1 VGIEE
6 HQAEACLTETRFD
19 NAGLRDRAAK
29 TAFWISCYARQTCKN
44 LVLERIFMTSMKNI
58 INLDIFDR
66 CRDAAALVL
75 RVATGTFIVDG
86 VWDNIVSGE
95 RMTEFVK
102 FMGAAQFPMPGFWAP
117 FSVYTQFIA
126 GLLIILGLFTRW
138 GGLVL
143 VATFLVGLI
152 MVHWQQS
159 LREMWPA
166 LALVVIGAT
175 LVTQG
180 GGRWSVDGFL
190 TQKG

>member
-1 VGIEE
+1 M
-6 HQAEACLTETRFD
+6 
-19 NAGLRDRAAK
+19 
-29 TAFWISCYARQTCKN
+29 TA
-44 LVLERIFMTSMKNI
+44 LLNI
-58 INLDIFDR
+58 INPDIFDR
-66 CRDAAALVL
+66 WRDAALALL
-75 RVATGTFIVDG
+75 RIATGTFIVDG

-102 FMGAAQFPMPGFWAP
+102 FMVSAQFPMPEFWAP

-126 GLLIILGLFTRW
+126 GLLIITGLFTRW

-152 MVHWQQS
+152 MVHWQQP

-166 LALVVIGAT
+166 LALVLIGAT

-180 GGRWSVDGFL
+180 GGRWSVDALL
-190 TQKG
+190 TRNARRDQSQTKP

>member
-1 VGIEE
+1 
-6 HQAEACLTETRFD
+6 
-19 NAGLRDRAAK
+19 
-29 TAFWISCYARQTCKN
+29 
-44 LVLERIFMTSMKNI
+44 MTSLINI

-66 CRDAAALVL
+66 WRDAAALVL
-75 RVATGTFIVDG
+75 RVATGAFIVDG
-86 VWDNIVSGE
+86 VWDNIVSSE

-102 FMGAAQFPMPGFWAP
+102 FMGSAQFPMPDFWAP

-180 GGRWSVDGFL
+180 GGRWSLDTLL
-190 TQKG
+190 TRSVLRDLSQTKS